1 MVSPNPQGVAQRNG
15 HHAPQDHPAGAVFT
29 NESPR
34 PGDPI
39 ARGVRADPHAVT
51 ISGLVLDQSYGPAT
65 QSPASPANASTPQT
79 APKYHVAE
87 SLKNLDRDLPP
98 PGHFPFTRGLFPAG
112 YRTRLW
118 TMRQFAGFGS
128 ADDTNQRFK
137 YLLHQAKG
145 TSANT
150 GLSTAFDLP
159 TLMGRD
165 SDDPLSAGE
174 VGKCGVAI
182 CTIEDMHRLYADIP
196 VGSVTVSQTIN
207 GPACVIWAL
216 YLAHALQRGVKWADL
231 GGTLQNDI
239 LKEFHAQNEFIY
251 PPEPS
256 VKLVVDTIEFQSKFL
271 PKWNSVSISGYHIR
285 EAGST
290 ATQELAFTLR
300 DGLEYVEACLE
311 RGLTLEEFAPR
322 LSFFFN
328 SHNEFFEEICK
339 LRAARRIWAR
349 AMKGRYGAKN
359 ERSMYMKTHVQ
370 TAGCSLTEQQP
381 LNNIIRVAYQAMAAV
396 LGGCQSLHTDS
407 MDETLG
413 LPTEQA
419 VTVALRTQQIL
430 AHETGVTR
438 VTDPLGGAWFIEQLT
453 DTMEREA
460 LAYIDDIDRMGDLAN
475 AHRAHTHL
483 GKLDPDLTKHAAYGP
498 RPGYGRGVVHG
509 INKGYFR
516 RQIAEA
522 SYRFS
527 EECEA
532 GDRLIVGV
540 NAYVD
545 KDEKRPID
553 ILQIPHTV
561 EVEQCDRLS
570 KFKSRR
576 DPASV
581 SRALDAVRAACQGRA
596 WSTQFAGQLPWS
608 GSIGSAGTAS
618 TNGSAPGA
626 TAGSSAGAAGGG
638 LHPTNV
644 MPALVEGALAG
655 CTLGEMVQAM
665 ADIYGRYTGG
675 PEW

>member
-1 MVSPNPQGVAQRNG
+1 MTTSL
-15 HHAPQDHPAGAVFT
+15 
-29 NESPR
+29 PR
-34 PGDPI
+34 PNAVPGQSGRI
-39 ARGVRADPHAVT
+39 DPHAVT
-51 ISGLVLDQSYGPAT
+51 LSGLILPPAFGPG
-65 QSPASPANASTPQT
+65 QP
-79 APKYHVAE
+79 AE
-87 SLKNLDRDLPP
+87 SLQHIERDLPA
-98 PGHFPFTRGLFPAG
+98 PGTYPYTRGLFPQG

-128 ADDTNQRFK
+128 AEDTNNRFK
-137 YLLHQAKG
+137 YLLSQAKG
-145 TSANT
+145 THANT

-182 CTIEDMHRLYADIP
+182 STIEDMHRLYADIP
-196 VGSVTVSQTIN
+196 IDSVTVSQTIN
-207 GPACVIWAL
+207 GPAAVVWAL
-216 YLAHALQRGVKWADL
+216 YMAHALQRGISWDKL

-256 VKLVVDTIEFQSKFL
+256 VKLVVDTIEFQSKYL

-300 DGLEYVEACLE
+300 DGMEYVEACLE
-311 RGLTLEEFAPR
+311 RGMAIDEFAPR
-322 LSFFFN
+322 LSYFFN
-328 SHNEFFEEICK
+328 SHNEFFEEVCK

-349 AMKGRYGAKN
+349 AMRHRYGAKSD
-359 ERSMYMKTHVQ
+359 RSWFMKTHVQ

-381 LNNIIRVAYQAMAAV
+381 LNNIVRVAYQAMAAV

-438 VTDPLGGAWFIEQLT
+438 VADPLGGSWFIEHLT
-453 DTMEREA
+453 DTMESEA
-460 LAYIDDIDRMGDLAN
+460 LDYIAEIDAMGMAAN
-475 AHRAHTHL
+475 GQST
-483 GKLDPDLTKHAAYGP
+483 GGQTPKDQKHAGVYAP
-498 RPGYGRGVVHG
+498 RTTYGRGVVSG

-527 EECEA
+527 AECEA
-532 GDRLIVGV
+532 GDRIIVGV
-540 NAYVD
+540 NAYTD
-545 KDEKRPID
+545 NDEQRPID
-553 ILQIPHTV
+553 ILQIPHSV
-561 EVEQCDRLS
+561 EVDQIARLT
-570 KFKSRR
+570 KFKQSR
-576 DPASV
+576 DQAKV
-581 SRALDAVRAACQGRA
+581 QRALDTIRSVCQGRA
-596 WSTQFAGQLPWS
+596 MTSQFSELPW
-608 GSIGSAGTAS
+608 GGPGGPS
-618 TNGSAPGA
+618 T
-626 TAGSSAGAAGGG
+626 G
-638 LHPTNV
+638 LHTTNV
-644 MPALVEGALAG
+644 MPALIEGALAH

-665 ADIYGRYTGG
+665 ADIYGRYSGG

>member
-1 MVSPNPQGVAQRNG
+1 MTSITGPGIDPNTGK
-15 HHAPQDHPAGAVFT
+15 
-29 NESPR
+29 
-34 PGDPI
+34 I
-39 ARGVRADPHAVT
+39 DPHAVT
-51 ISGLVLDQSYGPAT
+51 ISGIVLDPVYGPPET
-65 QSPASPANASTPQT
+65 GHTLP
-79 APKYHVAE
+79 E
-87 SLKNLDRDLPP
+87 SLQNIARDIAA
-98 PGHFPFTRGLFPAG
+98 PGEFPYTRGLFPNG

-137 YLLHQAKG
+137 YLLEAAR
-145 TSANT
+145 TSRTKANT

-165 SDDPLSAGE
+165 SDDPLSMGE

-182 CTIEDMHRLYADIP
+182 DTIEDMHRLYADIP
-196 VGSVTVSQTIN
+196 IDKVTVSQTIN
-207 GPACVIWAL
+207 GPACVIWAM
-216 YLAHALQRGVKWADL
+216 YLAMAKQRGFDWNDL

-239 LKEFHAQNEFIY
+239 LKEFHSQNEFIY
-251 PPEPS
+251 PPEAS
-256 VKLVVDTIEFQSKFL
+256 VKLVVDTIEFQSQHCAR
-271 PKWNSVSISGYHIR
+271 WNSVSISGYHIR

-300 DGLEYVEACLE
+300 DGMEYVEACLE
-311 RGLTLEEFAPR
+311 RGMDIDTFAPR

-328 SHNEFFEEICK
+328 AHNEFFEEIAK

-349 AMKGRYGAKN
+349 MMRDRYGARN
-359 ERSMYMKTHVQ
+359 ERSWFMKTHVQ

-381 LNNIIRVAYQAMAAV
+381 LNNIVRVAYQAMAGV

-438 VTDPLGGAWFIEQLT
+438 TVDPLGGSWFVETLT
-453 DTMEREA
+453 DKVEAEA
-460 LAYIDDIDRMGDLAN
+460 LAYIEEIDNMAGGPWSRDRIDQLSTPADVS
-475 AHRAHTHL
+475 H
-483 GKLDPDLTKHAAYGP
+483 DPGTSHDRKGAGTFY
-498 RPGYGRGVVHG
+498 RGGVIEG
-509 INKGYFR
+509 IHKGYFR

-532 GDRLIVGV
+532 GDRIIVGV
-540 NAYVD
+540 NEYVD
-545 KDEKRPID
+545 ENEERPID
-553 ILQIPHTV
+553 ILTIPDTV
-561 EVEQCDRLS
+561 ETEQVERLAR
-570 KFKSRR
+570 FKARR
-576 DPASV
+576 DPDAV
-581 SRALDAVRAACQGRA
+581 KDALDTIRESCRK
-596 WSTQFAGQLPWS
+596 
-608 GSIGSAGTAS
+608 
-618 TNGSAPGA
+618 NE
-626 TAGSSAGAAGGG
+626 
-638 LHPTNV
+638 NV
-644 MPALVEGALAG
+644 MPALVEGALAD

-665 ADIYGRYTGG
+665 ADIFGRYTGG

>member
-1 MVSPNPQGVAQRNG
+1 MTTTPRATVSPSLPKV
-15 HHAPQDHPAGAVFT
+15 
-29 NESPR
+29 
-34 PGDPI
+34 
-39 ARGVRADPHAVT
+39 DPHAVT
-51 ISGLVLDQSYGPAT
+51 ISGLVLDPSYGQPVPTAAPG
-65 QSPASPANASTPQT
+65 SPVYALP
-79 APKYHVAE
+79 E
-87 SLKNLDRDLPP
+87 SLRNLARDLPP
-98 PGHFPFTRGLFPAG
+98 PGQYPFTRGLFKEG

-137 YLLHQAKG
+137 YLLGAAKG
-145 TSANT
+145 TKANT

-165 SDDPLSAGE
+165 SDDPLCVGE

-182 CTIEDMHRLYADIP
+182 STIEDMHRLYADIP
-196 VGSVTVSQTIN
+196 VDKVTVSQTIN
-207 GPACVIWAL
+207 GPAAVIWAM
-216 YLAHALQRGVKWADL
+216 YLAHALQRGMSWDNL

-239 LKEFHAQNEFIY
+239 LKEFHSQNEFIY

-256 VKLVVDTIEFQSKFL
+256 VKLVVDTIEFQSRCT

-290 ATQELAFTLR
+290 GPQELAFTLR
-300 DGLEYVEACLE
+300 DGMEYVEACLE
-311 RGLTLEEFAPR
+311 RGMDIDSFAPR

-328 SHNEFFEEICK
+328 AHNEFFEEICK

-349 AMKGRYGAKN
+349 MMKERYGAPN
-359 ERSMYMKTHVQ
+359 ERSWFMKTHVQ

-381 LNNIIRVAYQAMAAV
+381 MNNIVRVAYQAMAAV

-438 VTDPLGGAWFIEQLT
+438 VADPLGGSWFIEQLT

-460 LAYIDDIDRMGDLAN
+460 LNLIDEIDRMGMYADWN
-475 AHRAHTHL
+475 AARATSPL
-483 GKLDPDLTKHAAYGP
+483 RHAATSPLPEHPAYQP
-498 RPGYGRGVVHG
+498 RRTYGRGVVTG
-509 INKGYFR
+509 INRGYFR
-516 RQIAEA
+516 RSIAEA

-540 NAYVD
+540 NAYTD
-545 KDEKRPID
+545 NNEGRPIE
-553 ILQIPHTV
+553 ILTIPHQV
-561 EVEQCDRLS
+561 EIDQCERLAA
-570 KFKSRR
+570 FKKRR
-576 DPASV
+576 DAGQV
-581 SRALDAVRAACQGRA
+581 AKALDNIRAAAQGKPF
-596 WSTQFAGQLPWS
+596 TLLNKLP
-608 GSIGSAGTAS
+608 
-618 TNGSAPGA
+618 
-626 TAGSSAGAAGGG
+626 GAAGQAGSM
-638 LHPTNV
+638 HATNV
-644 MPALVEGALAG
+644 MPALVDGALAN

-665 ADIYGRYTGG
+665 ADIYGRYSGG

>member
-1 MVSPNPQGVAQRNG
+1 MTTS
-15 HHAPQDHPAGAVFT
+15 H
-29 NESPR
+29 PR
-34 PGDPI
+34 PSVNTPGQTAPGRIDPQ
-39 ARGVRADPHAVT
+39 AVT
-51 ISGLVLDQSYGPAT
+51 ISGLVLKPSYGPRDL
-65 QSPASPANASTPQT
+65 P
-79 APKYHVAE
+79 E
-87 SLKNLDRDLPP
+87 SLKAIDRDLGKDGE
-98 PGHFPFTRGLFPAG
+98 PGQFPFTRGLYPQG

-128 ADDTNQRFK
+128 ADDTNRRFK
-137 YLLHQAKG
+137 YLLEQAKG

-165 SDDPLSAGE
+165 SDDALSAGE

-182 CTIEDMHRLYADIP
+182 STIEDMHRLYADIP
-196 VGSVTVSQTIN
+196 VDRVTVSQTIN
-207 GPACVIWAL
+207 GPAAVIWAL
-216 YLAHALQRGVKWADL
+216 YLAHALQRGMKWEHL

-256 VKLVVDTIEFQSKFL
+256 VKLVVDTIEFQSRYL

-300 DGLEYVEACLE
+300 DGMEYVEACLE
-311 RGLTLEEFAPR
+311 RGLAIDDFAPR

-328 SHNEFFEEICK
+328 AHNEFFEEICK

-349 AMKGRYGAKN
+349 AMRYRYGAAA
-359 ERSMYMKTHVQ
+359 ERSWFMKTHVQ

-381 LNNIIRVAYQAMAAV
+381 LNNIVRVAYQAMAAV

-438 VTDPLGGAWFIEQLT
+438 VTDPLGGSWFIEHLT
-453 DTMEREA
+453 DTLESEA
-460 LAYIDDIDRMGDLAN
+460 LDYIAEIDAMGN
-475 AHRAHTHL
+475 ATPSGASGSTPGER
-483 GKLDPDLTKHAAYGP
+483 HAGVYAP
-498 RPGYGRGVVHG
+498 RSVYSRGVVNG

-522 SYRFS
+522 SYRYS

-532 GDRLIVGV
+532 GDRITVGV
-540 NAYVD
+540 NAYRD
-545 KDEKRPID
+545 EDEKRPID
-553 ILQIPHTV
+553 ILQIPHSV
-561 EVEQCDRLS
+561 ETEQCERLAR
-570 KFKSRR
+570 FKARR
-576 DPASV
+576 DPDTV
-581 SRALDAVRAACQGRA
+581 RRALDTIRAVCRGEPFH
-596 WSTQFAGQLPWS
+596 SQFDALPWS
-608 GSIGSAGTAS
+608 GASATGVHA
-618 TNGSAPGA
+618 
-626 TAGSSAGAAGGG
+626 
-638 LHPTNV
+638 TNV
-644 MPALVEGALAG
+644 MPALIEGALAN

-665 ADIYGRYTGG
+665 ADIYGRYSGG

>member
-1 MVSPNPQGVAQRNG
+1 MASRTGQTGRLTPKVDPQ
-15 HHAPQDHPAGAVFT
+15 
-29 NESPR
+29 
-34 PGDPI
+34 
-39 ARGVRADPHAVT
+39 AVT
-51 ISGLVLDQSYGPAT
+51 ISGLVLDPVYAP
-65 QSPASPANASTPQT
+65 NAP
-79 APKYHVAE
+79 VVE
-87 SLKNLDRDLPP
+87 SLRSFETIDRDLGNGGQ
-98 PGHFPFTRGLFPAG
+98 PGQFPFTRGLFPQG

-137 YLLHQAKG
+137 YLLSQAKG
-145 TSANT
+145 SGSAGGANT

-165 SDDPLSAGE
+165 SDDELSVGE

-196 VGSVTVSQTIN
+196 VDKVTVSQTIN
-207 GPACVIWAL
+207 GPAAVIWAM
-216 YLAHALQRGVKWADL
+216 YLAHALQRGISWDTL

-239 LKEFHAQNEFIY
+239 LKEFHSQNEFIY

-256 VKLVVDTIEFQSKFL
+256 VKLVVDTIEFQSKFV

-290 ATQELAFTLR
+290 AHQELAFTLR
-300 DGLEYVEACLE
+300 DGMEYVEACLE
-311 RGLTLEEFAPR
+311 RGMDIDAFAPR

-349 AMKGRYGAKN
+349 VMRQRYGAKT
-359 ERSMYMKTHVQ
+359 ERSWYMKTHVQ

-381 LNNIIRVAYQAMAAV
+381 LNNIVRVAYQAMAAV

-438 VTDPLGGAWFIEQLT
+438 VTDPLGGSWFVEQLT

-460 LAYIDDIDRMGDLAN
+460 LNLLHEIDLMGEYGDWSFRGRPVGEGVAKG
-475 AHRAHTHL
+475 T
-483 GKLDPDLTKHAAYGP
+483 GDLTKHPAYELRRTFGKS
-498 RPGYGRGVVHG
+498 VVNG
-509 INKGYFR
+509 INRGYFR
-516 RQIAEA
+516 RAIAEA

-532 GDRLIVGV
+532 GDRITVGV

-545 KDEKRPID
+545 KDETRPID
-553 ILQIPHTV
+553 ILQIGH
-561 EVEQCDRLS
+561 EVEEQQNTRLAD
-570 KFKSRR
+570 FKRRR
-576 DPASV
+576 DPATV
-581 SRALDAVRAACQGRA
+581 ARALDNIRDVCQGRKPKHA
-596 WSTQFAGQLPWS
+596 LGLLGGPALRAG
-608 GSIGSAGTAS
+608 AGTS
-618 TNGSAPGA
+618 DPSAL
-626 TAGSSAGAAGGG
+626 G
-638 LHPTNV
+638 LHATNV
-644 MPALVEGALAG
+644 MPALVEGSLAN

>member
-1 MVSPNPQGVAQRNG
+1 MTTMNRSAAAATTPKVDPN
-15 HHAPQDHPAGAVFT
+15 
-29 NESPR
+29 
-34 PGDPI
+34 
-39 ARGVRADPHAVT
+39 AVT
-51 ISGLVLDQSYGPAT
+51 ISGLVLDSTYGPVQQGFTPPAAMAT
-65 QSPASPANASTPQT
+65 DAALA
-79 APKYHVAE
+79 
-87 SLKNLDRDLPP
+87 RDLPAAGQYP
-98 PGHFPFTRGLFPAG
+98 YTRGLFPQG

-128 ADDTNQRFK
+128 ADDTNKRFK
-137 YLLHQAKG
+137 YLLEQAKG
-145 TSANT
+145 TAANT

-165 SDDPLSAGE
+165 SDDELCVGE

-182 CTIEDMHRLYADIP
+182 DTIEDMHRLYADIP
-196 VGSVTVSQTIN
+196 IDKVTVSQTIN
-207 GPACVIWAL
+207 GPAAVIWAM
-216 YLAHALQRGVKWADL
+216 YLAHAIERNIPWSSL

-239 LKEFHAQNEFIY
+239 LKEFHSQNEFIY

-256 VKLVVDTIEFQSKFL
+256 VKLVVDTIEFQSAIV

-290 ATQELAFTLR
+290 AQQELAFTLR
-300 DGLEYVEACLE
+300 DGMEYVEACLE
-311 RGLTLEEFAPR
+311 RGMDIDSFAPR

-349 AMKGRYGAKN
+349 VMKHRYGAKN
-359 ERSMYMKTHVQ
+359 ERSWFMKTHVQ

-381 LNNIIRVAYQAMAAV
+381 MNNIVRVAYQAMAAV

-438 VTDPLGGAWFIEQLT
+438 VTDPLGGSWFVEHLT

-460 LAYIDDIDRMGDLAN
+460 LQIIDEIDRMGDYTDWKAAASASATAQRAAAN
-475 AHRAHTHL
+475 AQA
-483 GKLDPDLTKHAAYGP
+483 PADLTQHPAYQH
-498 RPGYGRGVVHG
+498 RQSFGRSCIQG
-509 INKGYFR
+509 INRGYFR
-516 RQIAEA
+516 RSIAEA

-532 GDRLIVGV
+532 GDRIIVGV
-540 NAYVD
+540 NAYTD
-545 KDEKRPID
+545 SDDGRPID
-553 ILQIPHTV
+553 ILTISHQV
-561 EVEQCDRLS
+561 EVDQVAILKD
-570 KFKSRR
+570 FKSRR
-576 DPASV
+576 DASKV
-581 SRALDAVRAACQGRA
+581 AKALDNIRAACMGTPITLQHEIPGMA
-596 WSTQFAGQLPWS
+596 
-608 GSIGSAGTAS
+608 SIKV
-618 TNGSAPGA
+618 
-626 TAGSSAGAAGGG
+626 
-638 LHPTNV
+638 HETNV
-644 MPALVEGALAG
+644 MPALVDGALAKA
-655 CTLGEMVQAM
+655 TLGEMVQAM
-665 ADIYGRYTGG
+665 ADVYGRYSGG

>member
-1 MVSPNPQGVAQRNG
+1 MSPSVPQV
-15 HHAPQDHPAGAVFT
+15 
-29 NESPR
+29 
-34 PGDPI
+34 
-39 ARGVRADPHAVT
+39 DPHAVT
-51 ISGLVLDQSYGPAT
+51 ISGLVLDPSYGLPTDA
-65 QSPASPANASTPQT
+65 PGTPVY
-79 APKYHVAE
+79 ALPD
-87 SLKNLDRDLPP
+87 SLRELGRDLPP
-98 PGHFPFTRGLFPAG
+98 PGHYPFTRGLFKDG

-137 YLLHQAKG
+137 YLLSAAKG
-145 TSANT
+145 TKANT

-165 SDDPLSAGE
+165 SDDPLCVGE

-182 CTIEDMHRLYADIP
+182 STIEDMHRLYDGIP
-196 VGSVTVSQTIN
+196 IDQVTVSQTIN
-207 GPACVIWAL
+207 GPAAVIWAM
-216 YLAHALQRGVKWADL
+216 YLAHALERGISWDTL

-239 LKEFHAQNEFIY
+239 LKEFHSQNEFIY

-256 VKLVVDTIEFQSKFL
+256 VKLVVDTIEFQSRCV

-290 ATQELAFTLR
+290 GPQELAFTLR
-300 DGLEYVEACLE
+300 DGMEYVEACLE
-311 RGLTLEEFAPR
+311 RGMDIDSFAPR

-328 SHNEFFEEICK
+328 AHNEFFEEICK

-349 AMKGRYGAKN
+349 VMKERYGAAS
-359 ERSMYMKTHVQ
+359 ERSWFMKTHVQ

-381 LNNIIRVAYQAMAAV
+381 LNNIVRVAYQAMAAV

-438 VTDPLGGAWFIEQLT
+438 VTDPLGGSWFIETLT

-460 LAYIDDIDRMGDLAN
+460 LKLIDEIDRMGTYTDWRASGGRAAN
-475 AHRAHTHL
+475 A
-483 GKLDPDLTKHAAYGP
+483 AALHEHPAYEK
-498 RPGYGRGVVHG
+498 RRTFGRGVVAG
-509 INKGYFR
+509 INRGYFR
-516 RQIAEA
+516 RAIAEA

-540 NAYVD
+540 NAYAD
-545 KDEKRPID
+545 AGESRPIE
-553 ILQIPHTV
+553 ILTIPHEV
-561 EVEQCDRLS
+561 EVQQNARLAA
-570 KFKSRR
+570 FKKAR
-576 DPASV
+576 DAGKV
-581 SRALDAVRAACQGRA
+581 ARALENIRAAAQGKA
-596 WSTQFAGQLPWS
+596 YALLNPLP
-608 GSIGSAGTAS
+608 
-618 TNGSAPGA
+618 
-626 TAGSSAGAAGGG
+626 GAAGQKGSM
-638 LHPTNV
+638 HATNV
-644 MPALVEGALAG
+644 MPALVDGALSK

-665 ADIYGRYTGG
+665 ADVYGRYSGG